1 MQILDENAVQE
12 FMNEIKSLLRR
23 THKSPSRLILPT
35 GDRGVPNSGFFE
47 SRENEGIHEAPVKPI
62 ALLKPPARYL
72 PPNSLMLACALG
84 KKSLV

>member
-35 GDRGVPNSGFFE
+35 GDRGIPNSGFFE
-47 SRENEGIHEAPVKPI
+47 SRENEGIHEPS
-62 ALLKPPARYL
+62 
-72 PPNSLMLACALG
+72 NF
-84 KKSLV
+84 